1 MFKAQRRVD
10 IGTKLENTLTMRA
23 FLNFLLFEPIWY
35 QYFASTFLYCTS
47 WLNFLNIFSIC
58 WFNRVYQWLYAFFLF
73 FILFF
78 IIFHVSWSDA
88 CDLPYVGYL
97 RFDWL
102 QVPPMVSA
110 NLFHEV
116 ANRKAKTWSEPF
128 VTIGTPTFLS
138 KTNKMRITRDIRD
151 RKKRKC
157 SENRSSDLYIIWITT
172 GKYRIYKSQKDYME
186 IYA

>member
-1 MFKAQRRVD
+1 MV
-10 IGTKLENTLTMRA
+10 
-23 FLNFLLFEPIWY
+23 
-35 QYFASTFLYCTS
+35 
-47 WLNFLNIFSIC
+47 IC
-58 WFNRVYQWLYAFFLF
+58 IF
-73 FILFF
+73 FIFHFIF

-116 ANRKAKTWSEPF
+116 ANREAKTWSEPF

-138 KTNKMRITRDIRD
+138 KTKKMRITRDIRD

-157 SENRSSDLYIIWITT
+157 SENKSSDLYIIWITT
-172 GKYRIYKSQKDYME
+172 GKYCIPVYKSQKDYME
-186 IYA
+186 FLHIW

>member
-1 MFKAQRRVD
+1 MSQFDTNILQVFFYIVPAGL
-10 IGTKLENTLTMRA
+10 ISAT
-23 FLNFLLFEPIWY
+23 FSLFAGKPCI
-35 QYFASTFLYCTS
+35 SMVIC
-47 WLNFLNIFSIC
+47 IF
-58 WFNRVYQWLYAFFLF
+58 
-73 FILFF
+73 LFF

-102 QVPPMVSA
+102 QVPPMAST
-110 NLFHEV
+110 NFFHEV

-128 VTIGTPTFLS
+128 VTIGTPTFFS
-138 KTNKMRITRDIRD
+138 KTKKMRITRDIRD

-157 SENRSSDLYIIWITT
+157 SENKSSDLYIIWITT
-172 GKYRIYKSQKDYME
+172 GKYRIYTTVNHRRTIPIE

>member
-1 MFKAQRRVD
+1 MARWHRYQ
-10 IGTKLENTLTMRA
+10 IGEYA
-23 FLNFLLFEPIWY
+23 YHANFFR
-35 QYFASTFLYCTS
+35 
-47 WLNFLNIFSIC
+47 IFSHLSQFDINILQVLFYIVPAGLIFSAFSLFF
-58 WFNRVYQWLYAFFLF
+58 WLNRVYQWSYAFFLL

-116 ANRKAKTWSEPF
+116 TNRKAKTWSEPF

-138 KTNKMRITRDIRD
+138 KTKKMRITRDIRD

-157 SENRSSDLYIIWITT
+157 SENKSSDLYIIWITT
-172 GKYRIYKSQKDYME
+172 GKYGVYKSQMDFME